1 MISAEELILDC
12 MKHRGCG
19 IRAASYEI
27 APHTWSPEA
36 CLWLPTESGLRR
48 MWIHS
53 FAHCLGAEQL
63 TFNSKLKADQWALVA
78 GRAIVDRAL
87 DDAEEKSTP
96 NLDEIDKRKTSVW
109 QNARRS
115 ISGLGYFKIFR
126 QF

>member
-1 MISAEELILDC
+1 
-12 MKHRGCG
+12 
-19 IRAASYEI
+19 
-27 APHTWSPEA
+27 
-36 CLWLPTESGLRR
+36 

-78 GRAIVDRAL
+78 ARAIVDHAL

-96 NLDEIDKRKTSVW
+96 NVNDIAKPKTSAW

-115 ISGLGYFKIFR
+115 ISGFGYFKIFR